1 MNLSE
6 LKDNDQAI
14 IVKVRGHGSFR
25 KRIIEMGFVR
35 GKKVTV
41 IKNAPLKDPIEYQIM
56 DYQVSLRRSEAAH
69 IEVITVEE
77 GESLMQEPF
86 QGVHHEERLRN
97 LAFEKR
103 KYINIA
109 FVGNPNSGKTTLFNR
124 ITGSY
129 EHVGNFSGVTVDA
142 KLGFRKHKGYTFNI
156 VDLPGT
162 YSLTTYSPEEK
173 YVRNHI
179 LNETPD
185 IIVNVIDSSNLERNL
200 YLTTQLIDMDLR
212 IVAALNMYDEMS
224 AKGLRLN
231 YDELGKMIGMPF
243 IPTVAS
249 KGKGTDELLDKIIEV
264 YEDLEPVVRH
274 VHINYG
280 EATETAIRKIRD
292 TISSQKE
299 IATKVSLRFLS
310 IKLLENDSDAIE
322 LIKQLQSPEPIM
334 ERTQKEIHKLE
345 NFYGTDCET
354 IITEAKYGFVA
365 GALRETS
372 KQEQVIE
379 KIDTSRIIDTFVTH
393 KLFGF
398 PIFFLFLY
406 IMFRA
411 TFTLGQ
417 YPMNWLEYGVAFLQ
431 QAIGTLLSAGPLHD
445 LLVDG
450 IIGGMGAVL
459 VFLPNILILYFFISF
474 MEDSGYMARAAFIMD
489 RVMHKIGLHG
499 KSFIPLIMGF
509 GCNVPAIIATRTIED
524 RRNRLLTMLMIPLMS
539 CSARLPVYILIV
551 GSFFPERAGLLLLS
565 IYLLGILIAIL
576 FGRFFNKVIFKKR
589 EAPFVMELPPY
600 RLPSLRSTSIHMWKR
615 GEQYLRKIG
624 GIILISSITIWMLG
638 YFPHN
643 NEIKENY
650 QAKIQM
656 VQHQPDSVLQ
666 LKSELVSELQ
676 ANSYLGRIGR
686 FIEPAIEPLGF
697 NWKIGVSLLSG
708 IPAKEII
715 ISTLSVLYQ
724 SNAEEPLSLSERL
737 RQPVISSHGQSD
749 GLSKAGALALV
760 IFVLLYFPCLATVA
774 SIKAET
780 GNWYWAM
787 FSIVYTTVLAYVLA
801 LGTYQ
806 VASIFI

>member
-69 IEVITVEE
+69 IEVMTVEE
-77 GESLMQEPF
+77 GESMMHEPF
-86 QGVHHEERLRN
+86 QGVHYEERLRN

-103 KYINIA
+103 KFINIA

-142 KLGFRKHKGYTFNI
+142 KLGFKKHNGYTFNI

-179 LNETPD
+179 LQETPD

-212 IVAALNMYDEMS
+212 VVAALNMYDEMS
-224 AKGLRLN
+224 AKGLQLDYN
-231 YDELGKMIGMPF
+231 SLGKMIGMPF
-243 IPTVAS
+243 VPTIAS
-249 KGKGTDELLDKIIEV
+249 KGKGIEELLDKIIEV

-292 TISSQKE
+292 TLSSQKE
-299 IATKVSLRFLS
+299 IANKVSLRFLS
-310 IKLLENDSDAIE
+310 IKLLENDSDALE
-322 LIKQLQSPEPIM
+322 LINRLQAPEPIF
-334 ERTQKEIHKLE
+334 ERTKKEIHKLE
-345 NFYGTDCET
+345 TFYGTDCET
-354 IITEAKYGFVA
+354 VITEAKYGFIA

-372 KQEQVIE
+372 KQEPVTE
-379 KIDTSRIIDTFVTH
+379 KIDSSRIIDTFVTH

-417 YPMNWLEYGVAFLQ
+417 YPMNWLESGVALLQ
-431 QAIGTLLSAGPLHD
+431 QGVGALLSEGPLRD
-445 LLVDG
+445 LLADG

-509 GCNVPAIIATRTIED
+509 GCNVPAVIATRTIED
-524 RRNRLLTMLMIPLMS
+524 RRNRLLTMLMIPFMS

-551 GSFFPERAGLLLLS
+551 GSFFPERAGLILLS

-576 FGRFFNKVIFKKR
+576 FGRFFNKVVFKKR

-643 NEIKENY
+643 THITEKYE
-650 QAKIQM
+650 AKISQ
-656 VQHQPDSVLQ
+656 VQHLPDSVQ
-666 LKSELVSELQ
+666 IIENEMVAELQ

-724 SNAEEPLSLSERL
+724 TDTDEPLSLSERL
-737 RQPVISSHGQSD
+737 RQPVISSHGQSE

-780 GNWYWAM
+780 GSWNWAV
-787 FSIVYTTVLAYVLA
+787 FSVVFTTVLAYLLA
-801 LGTYQ
+801 WGTYQ
-806 VASIFI
+806 IAIILM